1 MGTTLVT
8 SAEDGS
14 ISLWKKN
21 FEGVWVVTQT
31 LASKPQAKVI
41 FNVVN

>member
-1 MGTTLVT
+1 MGSTLVT

-21 FEGVWVVTQT
+21 FEGTWVITQT
-31 LASKPQAKVI
+31 LASKAQSKVI
-41 FNVVN
+41 LSAVN